1 MKNLSVIIPFY
12 NEKKFLEMSVKR
24 GTDLDIFEQIILTDD
39 CSTDGSSEIALQLL
53 KNNPRIEYIKGEKNS
68 GKGDALNNAKNLIKT
83 SHVVIHDADLEYF
96 PDDIV
101 EMFSLAKKNPD
112 ALILG
117 SRFIGNKVRKNVY
130 FRTNVANRVMSL
142 FFSVVNFYFI
152 TDVATCY
159 KLMPSSFFKEVSLKE
174 KGFSIEVEL
183 LSKFLKN
190 NRSVLE
196 VPIKY
201 EGRSYTEGKK
211 IKTSDGFKYLFN
223 TLKYR
228 FFN

>member
-12 NEKKFLEMSVKR
+12 NEKEFLEISVKR
-24 GTDLDIFEQIILTDD
+24 VTDLDIFDQIILTDD
-39 CSTDGSSEIALQLL
+39 CSTDGSSEIALQLI
-53 KNNPRIEYIKGEKNS
+53 KNNPRIQYIKGERNS

-96 PDDIV
+96 PDDII

-142 FFSVVNFYFI
+142 FFSVVNLYFI

-183 LSKFLKN
+183 LSKFLKIN
-190 NRSVLE
+190 KSIIE

-228 FFN
+228 FLS